1 MGEKLDISTT
11 HAQNILGAGTVGVW
25 LSTVQY
31 FGMLFRGYEGGSK
44 RERSLELQPRKCSWQ
59 IYMQSRLVR

>member
-1 MGEKLDISTT
+1 MMGEKLDISTT
-11 HAQNILGAGTVGVW
+11 HTQNILGAGTVGVW

-44 RERSLELQPRKCSWQ
+44 RERSLEL
-59 IYMQSRLVR
+59 